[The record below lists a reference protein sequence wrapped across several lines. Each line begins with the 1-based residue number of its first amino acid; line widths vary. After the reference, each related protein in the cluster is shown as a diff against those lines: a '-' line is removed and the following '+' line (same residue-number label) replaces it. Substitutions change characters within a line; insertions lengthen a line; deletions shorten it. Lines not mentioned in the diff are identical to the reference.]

1 MMFRFFRAA
10 IIAMVTVGPEAAA
23 AQEAACRAVETWYM
37 QLQASGRDSG
47 EEADDVRRI
56 MADRGCRV
64 VGPKKDAVSEARPR
78 IPATA
83 RQRSETSRKVPRP
96 TAKRPD
102 ATKPD
107 IEPAPPPSPR
117 SRPPANARKLRE
129 AEEAPP
135 TTEVRLPR
143 SAPGRTYRTWCVRTC
158 DGFYFPISFSTT
170 RSHLKADQ
178 ASCQKMC
185 PAAEAELF
193 YHAAGSEPQEDMTS
207 LSGGTYG
214 ELPSAFRYR
223 SAVDPSCSCEKPLE
237 TPRPAPRKK
246 QSRKRPIERAPT
258 FEPLPRP
265 SPGEDPET
273 LANRSG
279 NFTLAP
285 QDRAASASGRRQL
298 EQSVRV
304 VWPDLR
310 DEQGAIVSAVP
321 NPGF

>member
-1 MMFRFFRAA
+1 MMFRFFGAGMIA
-10 IIAMVTVGPEAAA
+10 IFTLAPEAAA
-23 AQEAACRAVETWYM
+23 AQEAGCRAVETWFM

-47 EEADDVRRI
+47 EEADEVRAI

-64 VGPKKDAVSEARPR
+64 AMPKKDAGSEARPG
-78 IPATA
+78 IPATGLKG
-83 RQRSETSRKVPRP
+83 SEAGRKVPRRAAP
-96 TAKRPD
+96 QPD
-102 ATKPD
+102 AAKSRAKSAPQKAPD
-107 IEPAPPPSPR
+107 ADAAGS
-117 SRPPANARKLRE
+117 S
-129 AEEAPP
+129 
-135 TTEVRLPR
+135 TTISLPR

-158 DGFYFPISFSTT
+158 DGFYFPISFSTS
-170 RSHLKADQ
+170 RSRLKADR

-193 YHAAGSEPQEDMTS
+193 YHAAGSEAQDDMTS
-207 LSGGTYG
+207 LSGGTYA

-223 SAVDPSCSCEKPLE
+223 SAVDPSCTCEKPPEALH
-237 TPRPAPRKK
+237 PVSAKR
-246 QSRKRPIERAPT
+246 QSRTGPVERAPT

-265 SPGEDPET
+265 LPGEDPET

-285 QDRAASASGRRQL
+285 QGQAASASGRRQP

-310 DEQGAIVSAVP
+310 DGQGAVISAVP